1 MWYVYKNIEKK
12 PKAES
17 ELLKKTADECFA
29 RWMVANLNYNNPN
42 DHYFTIFYPEPED
55 NQKRRRW

>member
-17 ELLKKTADECFA
+17 RLIKKTTDEGLA
-29 RWMVANLNYNNPN
+29 RWMVANLNYHYPN
-42 DHYFTIFYPEPED
+42 DHYFTIFYPDPED
-55 NQKRRRW
+55 SQGRRHF